1 MKFINGNWLPAE
13 GIMPGYAYS
22 IYDYEMSD
30 DKLVFYLAE
39 RPGRERGMAISLP
52 YDTET
57 ITSPMEGV
65 IRFGENEIQYRY
77 ENISGKPFYVQIGDL
92 VIIPESTEDTIS
104 L

>member
-65 IRFGENEIQYRY
+65 IRVNLTHFDGQA
-77 ENISGKPFYVQIGDL
+77 GKILGSFRR
-92 VIIPESTEDTIS
+92 E
-104 L
+104 